1 MCVTDR
7 VHGSNTPHTISS
19 FSETKA
25 QFDAHEE
32 TVYQKLRDLVGR
44 SNIVFD
50 TMEKAFAI
58 GNDVMNQAQALAP
71 THNAMGMAPPGTYTV
86 VANEKTPF
94 SSPDKVDTPVKED
107 VVTAPVAEAEVDKP
121 VVAAK
126 SSKKGSKNKVVEQPI
141 PA

>member
-1 MCVTDR
+1 MYTNPPLDNQR
-7 VHGSNTPHTISS
+7 THKTEH
-19 FSETKA
+19 KA

-44 SNIVFD
+44 SNVVFD

-58 GNDVMNQAQALAP
+58 GNDVMNHAQALAP
-71 THNAMGMAPPGTYTV
+71 TNNAMGMAPPGTYTV

-94 SSPDKVDTPVKED
+94 SSPDKVDTQVQE
-107 VVTAPVAEAEVDKP
+107 AVAEQPAVPEEAVPP
-121 VVAAK
+121 VPSKVSSKA
-126 SSKKGSKNKVVEQPI
+126 SKKGSKNKVVEEPI